1 MKHLACLLVAVA
13 FLAAAA
19 SPAISAEPE
28 PPKLW
33 WERGADTWYY
43 KDDWKGQALSGSRSY
58 TKTVAV
64 PGGAASGWIYVWG
77 DNGYALSVDGREVGK
92 NIDGGLIDTYNPSL
106 WLSDGAEKVALKI
119 DGGTVC
125 AEGELIAKDGKRHF
139 FATDDTWQ
147 TADGKKPRVRKMAAG
162 ESSGAFHRAH
172 NAQFEVFLPDGTP
185 WRRTAALSDEEGAKV
200 GIAKG
205 LARLQKL
212 NEQGLYLM
220 RRLRPTYE
228 ILAYDP
234 DVPWRR
240 AERVALPLAE
250 KARGILAG
258 EAIPAQKAGRFADAL
273 AAGEKAANL
282 ISAAEAPVITA
293 TGLYQA
299 EREVMHL
306 LNVRDLLNVPEE
318 QGPSL
323 DEELWGA
330 WSEARRGH
338 LQGDWATLSKGLGRF
353 WSIAADVRTRL
364 EAAAAKSGKRLVG
377 GLGRLDEFPE
387 DRFGWINARE
397 LMGNDPANWPF
408 IVAPSECPY
417 IDIGGLWDFRLDPDN
432 VGEKSGW
439 QSDKASADG
448 WKKIFT
454 PMPWERQGYQED
466 NLKSPGDAP
475 YKPGD
480 ARCFDKPYNG
490 YAWYRKKV
498 FVPAE
503 WQGKRVMIQIGDAT
517 NWARVFINAKPL
529 GEGRK
534 APVPAMEVPAETLQ
548 FGKENL
554 IAIQVYNHDNFGG
567 ICSGRMAIYLDGSL
581 PEFRETAMP
590 LGYAKEHFFP
600 TPGERTE
607 HAILTSA
614 MSPASV
620 VASKGPTLELRGW
633 EARGYG
639 PPAVV
644 RMVVVKNGST
654 HEVVDMPLAVPA
666 DVLTNREA
674 PWGGESGSGTDI
686 SNPPPE
692 PETYW
697 ESWVLL
703 AGGDQD
709 VLLVAPNA
717 MSVAWK
723 KTPLGGNSIIV
734 RSRKGSG
741 GPMAVLVMPRGVRLD
756 VAACQS
762 WARMLLDWPISASEV
777 VLTDAEA
784 GVLNGRLLRLRY
796 NYCPLI
802 QSLFHISPVAPMP
815 MLASYGLQH
824 KFPGLAIGKIKDT
837 GYRSAYAP
845 YLVAENTNAVTY
857 RAPAIDRS
865 KVLKGVGELFH
876 GRTPEDWKRMADWG
890 FDHCRYA
897 WAFHA
902 DWDMPLVKYVGGP
915 LIENNEA
922 TWKRLDAEVEK
933 CNQAGLQMMLTWFS
947 NEDQPQRD
955 TGGAVRNSTRYWRA
969 HPEAQK
975 NAFELWR
982 RLAERYK
989 DKPEW
994 AVAYDFFNEPAYMNA
1009 DHWNRVMKELT
1020 TVVRSVDK
1028 KHWIVWEPGDGW
1040 AQPQWCQWMEPVKD
1054 DKVLYSFHHYGK
1066 HWGYAYDEYYP
1077 SYKATTERTQVDPW
1091 LEAILFSIRHHV
1103 PIHCGE
1109 FGLSMIQPDGDG
1121 EAWLNDYL
1129 AMFERFGIGWNWWN
1143 YSGRDVYRT
1152 GLCAGDRTSP
1162 YVPIL
1167 TKWAKRSG
1175 AGASRQA
1182 SPR

>member
-1 MKHLACLLVAVA
+1 VAVA

-28 PPKLW
+28 SPKLW

-58 TKTVAV
+58 TKTIDV
-64 PGGAASGWIYVWG
+64 PGGAESGWIHVWG
-77 DNGYALSVDGREVGK
+77 DNGYALSVSGREVGK
-92 NIDGGLIDTYNPSL
+92 NIDGGLIDAYDLAPRLEGNP
-106 WLSDGAEKVALKI
+106 EKVILKI

-125 AEGELIAKDGKRHF
+125 AEGELIAKDGKRYF

-147 TADGKKPRVRKMAAG
+147 TADGKKPQVRKMTAG

-172 NAQFEVFLPDGTP
+172 NARLLALVATDGVWGCWSPAVFSEEERGK
-185 WRRTAALSDEEGAKV
+185 AA
-200 GIAKG
+200 IAKG

-228 ILAYDP
+228 VLSFDP

-258 EAIPAQKAGRFADAL
+258 EAIPAQKAGRYADAL
-273 AAGEKAANL
+273 AACEKAANL
-282 ISAAEAPVITA
+282 ISAAEVPVITA

-323 DEELWGA
+323 DGELWGA
-330 WSEARRGH
+330 WSEAQRPH
-338 LQGDWATLSKGLGRF
+338 LQGDWATVSKALGRF
-353 WSIAADVRTRL
+353 WSIAANVRTRL

-377 GLGRLDEFPE
+377 GVGHLDEFPE

-417 IDIGGLWDFRLDPDN
+417 IDIGGLWDFRTDPDN

-439 QSDKASADG
+439 QTDKASADG

-490 YAWYRKKV
+490 FAWYRKKV

-503 WQGKRVMIQIGDAT
+503 WQGKKVMIQIGDAT

-534 APVPAMEVPAETLQ
+534 APVPAMEVPAEALQ

-567 ICSGRMAIYLDGSL
+567 ICSGRMGIYLDGSL

-607 HAILTSA
+607 HAIVTSA
-614 MSPASV
+614 MSPASA

-633 EARGYG
+633 EARGYR
-639 PPAVV
+639 PPTLARQQGKDAVAET
-644 RMVVVKNGST
+644 SLSAPA
-654 HEVVDMPLAVPA
+654 EVAG
-666 DVLTNREA
+666 REA
-674 PWGGESGSGTDI
+674 RSGED
-686 SNPPPE
+686 
-692 PETYW
+692 
-697 ESWVLL
+697 WVHL
-703 AGGDQD
+703 AGGEND
-709 VLLVAPNA
+709 VLLCLGPGSQ
-717 MSVAWK
+717 SVSWK
-723 KTPLGGNSIIV
+723 KSALGGMSLLI
-734 RSRKGSG
+734 R
-741 GPMAVLVMPRGVRLD
+741 GPATVTVLVMPAGVRLD
-756 VAACQS
+756 DRACRN
-762 WARMLLDWPISASEV
+762 WAKMLRYYPVDASEIV
-777 VLTDAEA
+777 TTEGEGGDLRCTIMYQYLGAF
-784 GVLNGRLLRLRY
+784 LNAKD
-796 NYCPLI
+796 CT
-802 QSLFHISPVAPMP
+802 APMP

-824 KFPGLAIGKIKDT
+824 KFPGLTIEDAKPT

-845 YLVAENTNAVTY
+845 YLVVENTHTVTY

-915 LIENNEA
+915 IIENNEA
-922 TWKRLDAEVEK
+922 TWKRLDAEIEK
-933 CNQAGLQMMLTWFS
+933 CNKAGLQMMLTWFS

-989 DKPEW
+989 DKPEG
-994 AVAYDFFNEPAYMNA
+994 AIAYDFFNEPAYMNA
-1009 DHWNRVMKELT
+1009 DHWNQIMKELT
-1020 TVVRSVDK
+1020 AVVRSVDK

-1040 AQPQWCQWMEPVKD
+1040 AQPQWCRWMEPVKD

-1077 SYKATTERTQVDPW
+1077 SYKTTTERTQVDPW
-1091 LEAILFSIRHHV
+1091 LEAILFSVRHHV

-1152 GLCAGDRTSP
+1152 GLCAADRTSP

-1175 AGASRQA
+1175 WGASRQA

>member
-1 MKHLACLLVAVA
+1 MKRLACLLVAVA
-13 FLAAAA
+13 FLAAGA
-19 SPAISAEPE
+19 SPAVSAEPE
-28 PPKLW
+28 SPKLW

-58 TKTVAV
+58 TKTIDA

-77 DNGYALSVDGREVGK
+77 DNGYALSVNGREVGK
-92 NIDGGLIDTYNPSL
+92 NIDGGLIDTYGLAVRLEGNS
-106 WLSDGAEKVALKI
+106 EKAMLKI

-125 AEGELIAKDGKRHF
+125 AEGELIAKDGKRYF

-147 TADGKKPRVRKMAAG
+147 TADGKKPRVRKMTVG

-172 NAQFEVFLPDGTP
+172 NARFIALEAPDGP
-185 WRRTAALSDEEGAKV
+185 WRRWSPAVLSEEERGKAA
-200 GIAKG
+200 IAKC

-212 NEQGLYLM
+212 NEQGLYLV
-220 RRLRPTYE
+220 RRLRPANE
-228 ILAYDP
+228 ILSFDP

-250 KARGILAG
+250 KARGILAD
-258 EAIPAQKAGRFADAL
+258 EAIPAQKAGKFADAL

-299 EREVMHL
+299 QREVMHL
-306 LNVRDLLNVPEE
+306 LNVRALLNVPEE
-318 QGPSL
+318 QGPNF
-323 DEELWGA
+323 DGELWGA
-330 WSEARRGH
+330 WSEARRPH
-338 LQGDWATLSKGLGRF
+338 LQGDWATVSKSLGRF

-364 EAAAAKSGKRLVG
+364 EAAAAKNGKRLVG

-408 IVAPSECPY
+408 IVVPSECPY
-417 IDIGGLWDFRLDPDN
+417 IDIGGLWDFRTDPDN
-432 VGEKSGW
+432 VGEKAGW
-439 QSDKASADG
+439 QTEKASADG
-448 WKKIFT
+448 WRKIFT

-490 YAWYRKKV
+490 FAWYRKKV

-503 WQGKRVMIQIGDAT
+503 WQGKKVMIQIGDAT
-517 NWARVFINAKPL
+517 NWARVFVNAKPL

-534 APVPAMEVPAETLQ
+534 APVPATEVPAEALQ

-567 ICSGRMAIYLDGSL
+567 ICSGRMGIYLDGSQ

-607 HAILTSA
+607 HAIVTSA

-633 EARGYG
+633 EARGY
-639 PPAVV
+639 PLPTAVWLTGTGGGTWGEV
-644 RMVVVKNGST
+644 RSHSVRKVGLGGRADIQ
-654 HEVVDMPLAVPA
+654 VDEEWLAVTGGQN
-666 DVLTNREA
+666 DVVILLR
-674 PWGGESGSGTDI
+674 GGGASA
-686 SNPPPE
+686 
-692 PETYW
+692 
-697 ESWVLL
+697 SWRKD
-703 AGGDQD
+703 A
-709 VLLVAPNA
+709 
-717 MSVAWK
+717 
-723 KTPLGGNSIIV
+723 LGGMSLVIRQKSQPVCAAI
-734 RSRKGSG
+734 
-741 GPMAVLVMPRGVRLD
+741 LVMPPGKRLD
-756 VAACQS
+756 DDACRF
-762 WARMLLDWPISASEV
+762 WAQALQEYPESASQIVTAASKEKDRDTLEFNV
-777 VLTDAEA
+777 MFNSCRVGFGE
-784 GVLNGRLLRLRY
+784 GILLA
-796 NYCPLI
+796 
-802 QSLFHISPVAPMP
+802 PVP

-824 KFPGLAIGKIKDT
+824 KFPGLTIENAKPT

-845 YLVAENTNAVTY
+845 YLVVENTHTVTY

-876 GRTPEDWKRMADWG
+876 SRTPEDWKRMADWG

-933 CNQAGLQMMLTWFS
+933 CNKAGMQMMLTWFS

-989 DKPEW
+989 DKPER
-994 AVAYDFFNEPAYMNA
+994 AMAYDFFNEPAYMNA
-1009 DHWNRVMKELT
+1009 DHWNQVMKELT
-1020 TVVRSVDK
+1020 AVVRSVDK

-1175 AGASRQA
+1175 RGASRQA
-1182 SPR
+1182 EEKPKKP

>member
-1 MKHLACLLVAVA
+1 MKRLACLLVAVA

-19 SPAISAEPE
+19 SLAISAEPE

-58 TKTVAV
+58 TKTIDV

-77 DNGYALSVDGREVGK
+77 DGGYALSVNGREVGK
-92 NIDGGLIDTYNPSL
+92 NIDGGLIDAYSLAPRPEGNP
-106 WLSDGAEKVALKI
+106 EKVILKI

-125 AEGELIAKDGKRHF
+125 AEGELIAKDGKRYF

-147 TADGKKPRVRKMAAG
+147 TADSKKPQVRKMTAG

-172 NAQFEVFLPDGTP
+172 NACMGAISVELLGGQDRGK
-185 WRRTAALSDEEGAKV
+185 AAISKC
-200 GIAKG
+200 
-205 LARLQKL
+205 LARIQKW
-212 NEQGLYLM
+212 NEQGVFMM
-220 RRLRPTYE
+220 RRLRPPEE
-228 ILAYDP
+228 ILSFPECPRSLPVLADELVGDP
-234 DVPWRR
+234 SSRTLAPDLPCTK
-240 AERVALPLAE
+240 AETIGPPLIE
-250 KARGILAG
+250 KARAILVDR
-258 EAIPAQKAGRFADAL
+258 AIPAQKAGRFDEAL
-273 AAGEKAANL
+273 AAAADASHAIGLAEMAVATATRIYSAERQARHLFNIQCMLNL
-282 ISAAEAPVITA
+282 PYPSGIQSLQETCRLTLSARVAVAAEDWGGAHKA
-293 TGLYQA
+293 LSQA
-299 EREVMHL
+299 DEKLMDMQEHL
-306 LNVRDLLNVPEE
+306 
-318 QGPSL
+318 
-323 DEELWGA
+323 
-330 WSEARRGH
+330 
-338 LQGDWATLSKGLGRF
+338 
-353 WSIAADVRTRL
+353 
-364 EAAAAKSGKRLVG
+364 AAAIGARGKLIVG
-377 GLGRLDEFPE
+377 GIGHLDEFPD
-387 DRFGWINARE
+387 DRFGWLNARE

-417 IDIGGLWDFRLDPDN
+417 IDIGGLWDFRTDPDN

-439 QSDKASADG
+439 QTDKASADG
-448 WKKIFT
+448 WRKIFT

-490 YAWYRKKV
+490 FAWYRKKV

-503 WQGKRVMIQIGDAT
+503 WQGKKVMIAIGDVS
-517 NWARVFINAKPL
+517 NWSRAFVNGKPL
-529 GEGRK
+529 GEGIK
-534 APVPAMEVPAETLQ
+534 GTPPPLEIPASALE

-581 PEFRETAMP
+581 PEFCETAMP

-600 TPGERTE
+600 TPGGRVEY
-607 HAILTSA
+607 AIVSSA
-614 MSPASV
+614 MSPASLAAGQGRV
-620 VASKGPTLELRGW
+620 LELRGW
-633 EARGYG
+633 EARGYRPPTAVRFKRNEDIVKVDLTG
-639 PPAVV
+639 PTQLS
-644 RMVVVKNGST
+644 NESS
-654 HEVVDMPLAVPA
+654 LAGWLHLVGG
-666 DVLTNREA
+666 DRE
-674 PWGGESGSGTDI
+674 
-686 SNPPPE
+686 
-692 PETYW
+692 
-697 ESWVLL
+697 VLL
-703 AGGDQD
+703 QGINPSTP
-709 VLLVAPNA
+709 LK
-717 MSVAWK
+717 WK
-723 KTPLGGNSIIV
+723 KNALGGMSLVI
-734 RSRKGSG
+734 
-741 GPMAVLVMPRGVRLD
+741 GPMADAVHQPWPLQILVMQPGAALD
-756 VAACQS
+756 DAACGF
-762 WARMLLDWPISASEV
+762 WDWLAISYPICASSLV
-777 VLTDAEA
+777 TSGGRGKPNDCTTSCGYYG
-784 GVLNGRLLRLRY
+784 GVA
-796 NYCPLI
+796 
-802 QSLFHISPVAPMP
+802 FDSPWPGAPVP

-824 KFPGLAIGKIKDT
+824 KFPGLTIENAKPT

-845 YLVAENTNAVTY
+845 YLVVENTNTVTY
-857 RAPAIDRS
+857 GAPAIDRS

-902 DWDMPLVKYVGGP
+902 DWDLPLVQYVGGP
-915 LIENNEA
+915 IIENNEA
-922 TWKRLDAEVEK
+922 TWKRLDAEIEK
-933 CNQAGLQMMLTWFS
+933 CNKAGLQMMLTWFS

-969 HPEAQK
+969 HPDAQK

-994 AVAYDFFNEPAYMNA
+994 AIAYDFFNEPAYMNA
-1009 DHWNRVMKELT
+1009 DHWNQVMKELT
-1020 TVVRSVDK
+1020 AVVRSVDK

-1091 LEAILFSIRHHV
+1091 LGAILFSIRHHV

>member
-1 MKHLACLLVAVA
+1 MNRLACLLVAVA

-28 PPKLW
+28 SPKLW

-58 TKTVAV
+58 SKTIDV

-77 DNGYALSVDGREVGK
+77 DNGYALSVDGREVGR
-92 NIDGGLIDTYNPSL
+92 NIDGGLIDTYGLAPRL
-106 WLSDGAEKVALKI
+106 DGNSEKVILKI

-125 AEGELIAKDGKRHF
+125 AEGELIAKDGKRCF

-147 TADGKKPRVRKMAAG
+147 TADGKKPQVRKMTVG

-172 NAQFEVFLPDGTP
+172 NARMGAISVELLGGQERGK
-185 WRRTAALSDEEGAKV
+185 AAISKC
-200 GIAKG
+200 
-205 LARLQKL
+205 LARIQKW
-212 NEQGLYLM
+212 NEQGVFMM
-220 RRLRPTYE
+220 RRLRPPEE
-228 ILAYDP
+228 IFSFPECPRSLPVLADELVGDP
-234 DVPWRR
+234 SSRTLAPELPCTR
-240 AERVALPLAE
+240 AETIGPPLIE
-250 KARGILAG
+250 KARAILVDR
-258 EAIPAQKAGRFADAL
+258 AIPAQKAGRFDEAL
-273 AAGEKAANL
+273 AAAADASHAIGLAEMAVATATRIYSAERQTRHLFNIQGMLNL
-282 ISAAEAPVITA
+282 PYPSGIQSLQETCRLTLSARVAVAAEDWGGAHKA
-293 TGLYQA
+293 LSQA
-299 EREVMHL
+299 DERLMEMQEHL
-306 LNVRDLLNVPEE
+306 
-318 QGPSL
+318 
-323 DEELWGA
+323 
-330 WSEARRGH
+330 
-338 LQGDWATLSKGLGRF
+338 
-353 WSIAADVRTRL
+353 
-364 EAAAAKSGKRLVG
+364 AAAIGARGKLIVG
-377 GLGRLDEFPE
+377 GIGHLDEFPE

-417 IDIGGLWDFRLDPDN
+417 IDIGGLWDFRTDPDN

-439 QSDKASADG
+439 QTEKTPADG
-448 WKKIFT
+448 WRKIYT

-466 NLKSPGDAP
+466 NLKSPADAP

-490 YAWYRKKV
+490 FAWYRKKV

-503 WQGKRVMIQIGDAT
+503 WQGKKVMITIGDVS
-517 NWARVFINAKPL
+517 NWARVFVNAKPL

-534 APVPAMEVPAETLQ
+534 APVPAMEVPAEALE

-567 ICSGRMAIYLDGSL
+567 ICSGRIGIYLDGSL

-633 EARGYG
+633 EARGYR
-639 PPAVV
+639 PPTLARWQGKDAVAET
-644 RMVVVKNGST
+644 S
-654 HEVVDMPLAVPA
+654 LSAA
-666 DVLTNREA
+666 DDVAGREA
-674 PWGGESGSGTDI
+674 RSGED
-686 SNPPPE
+686 
-692 PETYW
+692 
-697 ESWVLL
+697 WVHL
-703 AGGDQD
+703 AGGEHD
-709 VLLVAPNA
+709 VLLCLDPGSQ
-717 MSVAWK
+717 SVSWK
-723 KTPLGGNSIIV
+723 KSALGGMSLLI
-734 RSRKGSG
+734 R
-741 GPMAVLVMPRGVRLD
+741 GPATVTVLVMPAGVRLD
-756 VAACQS
+756 SQACRN
-762 WARMLLDWPISASEV
+762 WAKMLRYYPVNASEIV
-777 VLTDAEA
+777 TTEGNDGDLRCTIVYQYLGAFLNSKDLTA
-784 GVLNGRLLRLRY
+784 
-796 NYCPLI
+796 
-802 QSLFHISPVAPMP
+802 PVP

-824 KFPGLAIGKIKDT
+824 KFPGLTVENAKPT

-845 YLVAENTNAVTY
+845 YLVVENTNTVTY

-915 LIENNEA
+915 IIENNEA
-922 TWKRLDAEVEK
+922 TWKRLDAEIEK

-994 AVAYDFFNEPAYMNA
+994 AMAYDFFNEPAYMNA
-1009 DHWNRVMKELT
+1009 DHWNQIMQKLTRVI
-1020 TVVRSVDK
+1020 RSVDK

-1091 LEAILFSIRHHV
+1091 LGAILFSIRHHV

-1143 YSGRDVYRT
+1143 YSGRDIYRT

-1182 SPR
+1182 ANR